1 MVESVLRAG
10 RPRLSPGGAAALLG
24 ELFGVAADDARD
36 LGSERDQAFLVLS
49 GENPVAVLKVS
60 NPAEDPEVLDMEA
73 AAALHVHR
81 VDPGLRVAL
90 PWTVPGRPDTY
101 RAKWNDGECWVRA
114 YDVLPGAGR
123 VSATALDDRA
133 LRAWGSTSARL
144 GRALR
149 GFTHPK
155 AHRTMLW
162 DVQHTARARD
172 LLAHIPDD
180 VQRAA
185 VERVVDRFEEV
196 VAPAWPRLRAQVV
209 HGDFT
214 VDNALTAADGTVT
227 GIVDFGDMSHATLLT
242 DLAPLLESLVGGRT
256 GEEMFRA
263 ARLVLDGYQQV
274 TPLEPEE
281 VDLLGEVWAARSAL
295 TIAISEWRVAQG
307 LEDPVFARRYNASAA
322 ATIASLEAVGWDG
335 ARRRLGGSRAEAPT
349 AGLARRRDA
358 VFGPAAE
365 PLSYDEPLHVAS
377 AEGVWITD
385 VAGRRYLD
393 GYNNVPCVGHAHPRV
408 TTAISRQA
416 RRINTHTRYLSEPA
430 VELAERLVA
439 SCPPGL
445 DTVLFVN
452 SGSEANDLA
461 WRLARAATGH
471 DGALCTDF
479 AYHGLT
485 EAVAAVS
492 PEEWL
497 DGRGP
502 DHVQTWTPPDPY
514 RGTALGEESF
524 AAALER
530 LRARGH
536 EPAAVYLDAILT
548 SEGVVD
554 LDPAYVRALHR
565 RTKAAGALW
574 VADEVQS
581 GHGRTGEALWA
592 FSRFGIEPDFVTL
605 GKPMGNGHP
614 VAAVITRSDLVRAVV
629 GRTLLFSTFGGNPV
643 SAAAALAVLDVID
656 DERVLDR
663 VRHTGETLRAALR
676 ELADRHPSIGDVR
689 GVGLAV
695 GVEIVHPGS
704 TQPDRATAVAVRNDM
719 RGRGVLVGTTAR
731 AGNVLKI
738 RPPLA
743 FTDREVPLL
752 ADALDTALT
761 DRTHRRRDRRC

>member
-1 MVESVLRAG
+1 MEKILQAS
-10 RPRLSPGGAAALLG
+10 RPRLSPSGAASLLG

-49 GENPVAVLKVS
+49 AGSPVSVLKVS

-81 VDPGLRVAL
+81 MDPELGVAL
-90 PWTVPGRPDTY
+90 PWAVPGAPDTC
-101 RAKWNDGECWVRA
+101 RAAWSDGENVCWVRA
-114 YDVLPGAGR
+114 YDVLPGVGR
-123 VSATALDDRA
+123 VSATTLDDRA

-162 DVQHTARARD
+162 DVQHTARTRE
-172 LLAHIPDD
+172 LLVHIPDSD
-180 VQRAA
+180 RRAT
-185 VERVVDRFEEV
+185 VERVIDRFEEV

-209 HGDFT
+209 HCDFT

-242 DLAPLLESLVGGRT
+242 DLASLLESLACGRS
-256 GEEMFRA
+256 GAEMFRA
-263 ARLVLDGYQQV
+263 ARLVLDGYEQV

-281 VDLLGEVWAARSAL
+281 VDLIAEVWAARSAL
-295 TIAISEWRVAQG
+295 NIVISEWRVAQG
-307 LEDPVFARRYNASAA
+307 LEDPVFARRYNDPAA
-322 ATIASLEAVGWDG
+322 ATIACIEAVGWDE
-335 ARRRLGGSRAEAPT
+335 ARRRLGGRRIEAPT

-365 PLSYDEPLHVAS
+365 PLSYREPLHVAS

-385 VAGRRYLD
+385 VTGRRYLD
-393 GYNNVPCVGHAHPRV
+393 CYNNVPCVGHAHPRV
-408 TTAISRQA
+408 TAAISRQA

-445 DTVLFVN
+445 DTVLLVN

-461 WRLARAATGH
+461 WRLARAATGR

-492 PEEWL
+492 PEVWL

-502 DHVQTWTPPDPY
+502 DHVETWTPPDPY
-514 RGTALGEESF
+514 RGTALGTESF
-524 AAALER
+524 EAALER

-536 EPAAVYLDAILT
+536 EPAAVYLDALLT
-548 SEGVVD
+548 SDGVAD
-554 LDPAYVRALHR
+554 LAPEHVHALHR
-565 RTKAAGALW
+565 RAKAAGALW
-574 VADEVQS
+574 IADEVQS
-581 GHGRTGEALWA
+581 GHGRTGETLWG

-614 VAAVITRSDLVRAVV
+614 VAAVITRSDIVRATV
-629 GRTLLFSTFGGNPV
+629 GQSLIFSTFGGNPV

-676 ELADRHPSIGDVR
+676 ELAGRHPAIGDVR

-704 TQPDRATAVAVRNDM
+704 TQPDRATAVDVRDGL
-719 RGRGVLVGTTAR
+719 RGRGVLVGTTGR

-743 FTDREVPLL
+743 FTDREV
-752 ADALDTALT
+752 AVFIDALDATLAEQPS
-761 DRTHRRRDRRC
+761 R

>member
-1 MVESVLRAG
+1 MERIMRAG
-10 RPRLSPGGAAALLG
+10 RPRLSPSRAAALLG

-49 GENPVAVLKVS
+49 GGSPVGVLKVS

-73 AAALHVHR
+73 AAALHVHHI
-81 VDPGLRVAL
+81 DPALGVAR
-90 PWTVPGRPDTY
+90 PWAVQGKDTF
-101 RAKWNDGECWVRA
+101 RAGWRDGEHVYWLRA
-114 YDVLPGAGR
+114 YDVLPGTGR
-123 VSATALDDRA
+123 TDATTLDDRA
-133 LRAWGSTSARL
+133 LTAWGSTSARL

-162 DVQHTARARD
+162 DIQHTARARD
-172 LLAHIPDD
+172 LLVHIPDAGR
-180 VQRAA
+180 RAT
-185 VERVVDRFEEV
+185 VERVIDRFEEV
-196 VAPAWPRLRAQVV
+196 VVPAWPRLRAQVV

-214 VDNALTAADGTVT
+214 VDNALTAPDGTVT

-242 DLAPLLESLVGGRT
+242 DLASLLESLVCGRS
-256 GEEMFRA
+256 GAEMFRT
-263 ARLVLDGYQQV
+263 ARLVLDGYERV

-281 VDLLGEVWAARSAL
+281 VDLLGEVLAARSAL

-307 LEDPVFARRYNASAA
+307 LEDPVFARRYNDHAA
-322 ATIASLEAVGWDG
+322 ATIAGLEAVGWEG
-335 ARRRLGGSRAEAPT
+335 ARRRFGGRRVEAPT
-349 AGLARRRDA
+349 AGLAQRRNA

-365 PLSYDEPLHVAS
+365 PLSYDEPVHVAS

-385 VAGRRYLD
+385 VAGRRHLD
-393 GYNNVPCVGHAHPRV
+393 CYNNVPCVGHAHPRV
-408 TTAISRQA
+408 TAAISRQA

-439 SCPPGL
+439 LCPPGL
-445 DTVLFVN
+445 DTVLLVN

-461 WRLARAATGH
+461 WRLARAATGR

-485 EAVAAVS
+485 EAIAAVS
-492 PEEWL
+492 PEVWL

-502 DHVQTWTPPDPY
+502 DHVATWTPPDYY
-514 RGTALGEESF
+514 RGTALGPESF
-524 AAALER
+524 EAALTR
-530 LRARGH
+530 LATHGH

-548 SEGVVD
+548 SDGIVD
-554 LDPAYVRALHR
+554 PDPAYVRALHH
-565 RTKAAGALW
+565 RTKAASALW
-574 VADEVQS
+574 IADEVQS
-581 GHGRTGEALWA
+581 GHGRTGEALWG
-592 FSRFGIEPDFVTL
+592 FSRFGIEPDIVTI

-614 VAAVITRSDLVRAVV
+614 VAAVITRREIVQAAV
-629 GRTLLFSTFGGNPV
+629 GQTLLFSTFGGNPV

-663 VRHTGETLRAALR
+663 VHRTGGTMRAALR
-676 ELADRHPSIGDVR
+676 DVAVRHPAIGDVR

-695 GVEIVHPGS
+695 GVEIVRPGG
-704 TQPDRATAVAVRNDM
+704 TQPDRPAAIAIRD
-719 RGRGVLVGTTAR
+719 RLRSRGVLVGTTGR

-743 FTDREVPLL
+743 FTDSEVPVLV
-752 ADALDTALT
+752 DALDATLAEQS
-761 DRTHRRRDRRC
+761 DR

>member
-1 MVESVLRAG
+1 MERIMQAS
-10 RPRLSPGGAAALLG
+10 RPRLSPSGAAALLG

-36 LGSERDQAFLVLS
+36 LGSERDRAFLVLS
-49 GENPVAVLKVS
+49 AGSPVGVLKVS
-60 NPAEDPEVLDMEA
+60 NPAEDPDVLDMEA

-81 VDPGLRVAL
+81 ADPELGVAL
-90 PWTVPGRPDTY
+90 PWTVPGTPGTY
-101 RAKWNDGECWVRA
+101 RAGWNDGENVCWVRA
-114 YDVLPGAGR
+114 YDVLPGTGR
-123 VSATALDDRA
+123 LAATTLDDRA

-172 LLAHIPDD
+172 LLVHIPDGD
-180 VQRAA
+180 RRAA

-242 DLAPLLESLVGGRT
+242 DLASLLESLVCGRS

-281 VDLLGEVWAARSAL
+281 VDLLAEVWAARSAL
-295 TIAISEWRVAQG
+295 NIVISEWRVAQE
-307 LEDPVFARRYNASAA
+307 LEDPVFARRYNDSAA
-322 ATIASLEAVGWDG
+322 ATIAGLEAAGWDD
-335 ARRRLGGSRAEAPT
+335 ARRRLGGRRVEAPT

-365 PLSYDEPLHVAS
+365 PLSYDEPVHVAS

-408 TTAISRQA
+408 TAAISRQA
-416 RRINTHTRYLSEPA
+416 RLINTHTRYLSEPA

-445 DTVLFVN
+445 DTVLLVN

-461 WRLARAATGH
+461 WRLARAATGR

-492 PEEWL
+492 PEAWL

-502 DHVQTWTPPDPY
+502 DHVATWTPPDPY

-524 AAALER
+524 EAALEQ
-530 LRARGH
+530 LKTRGH
-536 EPAAVYLDAILT
+536 EPAAVYLDALLT
-548 SEGVVD
+548 SEGIAD
-554 LDPAYVRALHR
+554 LDSAYVRALHHR
-565 RTKAAGALW
+565 AKAAGALW

-614 VAAVITRSDLVRAVV
+614 VAAVITRSDIVRAAV
-629 GRTLLFSTFGGNPV
+629 GRTLFFSTFGGNPV

-663 VRHTGETLRAALR
+663 VRHTGATLRAALW
-676 ELADRHPSIGDVR
+676 ELADRHPAIGDVR

-695 GVEIVHPGS
+695 GVEIVHPGGN
-704 TQPDRATAVAVRNDM
+704 QPDRATAVAVRDGM
-719 RGRGVLVGTTAR
+719 RDRGVLLGTTGR

-743 FTDREVPLL
+743 FTDREVPVL
-752 ADALDTALT
+752 AAALDATLSEQPG
-761 DRTHRRRDRRC
+761 R

>member
-1 MVESVLRAG
+1 MQTG
-10 RPRLSPGGAAALLG
+10 RPRQTTTGAAALLG

-49 GENPVAVLKVS
+49 AGRPVAVLKVS

-73 AAALHVHR
+73 AAALHVHHI
-81 VDPGLRVAL
+81 DPALGVAR
-90 PWTVPGRPDTY
+90 PWPVPGTPDAF
-101 RAKWNDGECWVRA
+101 RARWNDGGDVYWVRA
-114 YDVLPGAGR
+114 YDVLPGTGR
-123 VSATALDDRA
+123 VDPTTLDDRA
-133 LRAWGSTSARL
+133 LRIWGSTSARL

-149 GFTHPK
+149 GFSHPK

-162 DVQHTARARD
+162 DVQHAARARD
-172 LLAHIPDD
+172 LLGYIPDD
-180 VQRAA
+180 ERRAA
-185 VERVVDRFEEV
+185 VERVVDRFDEV
-196 VAPAWPRLRAQVV
+196 VVPAWPRLRAQVV
-209 HGDFT
+209 HGDLT
-214 VDNALTAADGTVT
+214 VDNALTAADGTIT

-242 DLAPLLESLVGGRT
+242 DLASLLESLVCGRS

-263 ARLVLDGYQQV
+263 ARLVIDGYERV

-281 VDLLGEVWAARSAL
+281 VDLLGEVWAARAAL
-295 TIAISEWRVAQG
+295 NIAISEWRVAQG
-307 LEDPVFARRYNASAA
+307 LEDPVFARRYNDPAA
-322 ATIASLEAVGWDG
+322 ATIAGFEAVGWDG
-335 ARRRLGGSRAEAPT
+335 VRRQLGGSRVEAPT
-349 AGLARRRDA
+349 ARLVQRRDA

-365 PLSYDEPLHVAS
+365 PLFYREPVHVAS

-385 VAGRRYLD
+385 VTGRRYLD

-408 TTAISRQA
+408 TAAISRQA
-416 RRINTHTRYLSEPA
+416 RLINTHTRYLSEPA
-430 VELAERLVA
+430 VELAERLAA

-445 DTVLFVN
+445 DTVLLVN

-461 WRLARAATGH
+461 WRLARAATGR

-492 PEEWL
+492 PEVWL
-497 DGRGP
+497 DGRSP
-502 DHVQTWTPPDPY
+502 DHVATWTPPDPY

-524 AAALER
+524 EAALER
-530 LRARGH
+530 LRVSGH
-536 EPAAVYLDAILT
+536 EPAAVYLDTLLT
-548 SEGVVD
+548 SEGIVD

-565 RTKAAGALW
+565 RAKAAGALW

-592 FSRFGIEPDFVTL
+592 FSRFGIEPDVVTL

-614 VAAVITRSDLVRAVV
+614 VAAVIARSEVV
-629 GRTLLFSTFGGNPV
+629 QAAAGRTVLFSTFGGNPV

-676 ELADRHPSIGDVR
+676 EVAGRHPAIGDVR

-695 GVEIVHPGS
+695 GVEIVRPGG
-704 TQPDRATAVAVRNDM
+704 TEPDRATAVAVRDGM
-719 RGRGVLVGTTAR
+719 RDRGVLVGTTGR

-743 FTDREVPLL
+743 FTRTEVPVLV
-752 ADALDTALT
+752 DALD
-761 DRTHRRRDRRC
+761 RTLAEQPGP

>member
-1 MVESVLRAG
+1 MEKILQAS
-10 RPRLSPGGAAALLG
+10 RPRLSPSDAASLLG

-49 GENPVAVLKVS
+49 AGSPVSVLKVS

-73 AAALHVHR
+73 AAARHVHR
-81 VDPGLRVAL
+81 MDPELGVAL
-90 PWTVPGRPDTY
+90 PWAVPGAPDTC
-101 RAKWNDGECWVRA
+101 RAAWSDGENVCWVRA
-114 YDVLPGAGR
+114 YDVLPGTGR
-123 VSATALDDRA
+123 VSATTLDDRA

-162 DVQHTARARD
+162 DVQHTARTRELLVHVPDRD
-172 LLAHIPDD
+172 R
-180 VQRAA
+180 RAT
-185 VERVVDRFEEV
+185 VERVIDRFEEV

-209 HGDFT
+209 HCDFT

-242 DLAPLLESLVGGRT
+242 DLASLLESLVCGRT

-263 ARLVLDGYQQV
+263 ARLVLDGYEQV

-281 VDLLGEVWAARSAL
+281 ADLIAEVWAARAAL
-295 TIAISEWRVAQG
+295 NIVISEWRVAQG
-307 LEDPVFARRYNASAA
+307 LEDPVFARRYNDPAA
-322 ATIASLEAVGWDG
+322 ATIASLEEVGWNE
-335 ARRRLGGSRAEAPT
+335 ARRRLGGRRIEAPT

-365 PLSYDEPLHVAS
+365 PLSYREPLHVAS

-393 GYNNVPCVGHAHPRV
+393 CYNNVPCVGHAHPRV
-408 TTAISRQA
+408 TAAISRQA

-445 DTVLFVN
+445 DTVLLVN

-461 WRLARAATGH
+461 WRLARAATGR

-492 PEEWL
+492 PEVWL

-502 DHVQTWTPPDPY
+502 DHVETWTPPDPY

-524 AAALER
+524 EAALER
-530 LRARGH
+530 LMARGH
-536 EPAAVYLDAILT
+536 EPAAVYLDALLT
-548 SEGVVD
+548 SDGVAD
-554 LDPAYVRALHR
+554 LAPEHVRALHR
-565 RTKAAGALW
+565 RAKAAGALW
-574 VADEVQS
+574 IADEVQS
-581 GHGRTGEALWA
+581 GHGRTGETLWG

-614 VAAVITRSDLVRAVV
+614 VAAVITRSDIVRATV
-629 GRTLLFSTFGGNPV
+629 GQSLIFSTFGGNPV

-663 VRHTGETLRAALR
+663 VRHTGETLRTALR
-676 ELADRHPSIGDVR
+676 ELAGRHPAIGDVR

-695 GVEIVHPGS
+695 GVEIVHPGG
-704 TQPDRATAVAVRNDM
+704 TQPDRATAVNVRDGL
-719 RGRGVLVGTTAR
+719 RGRGVLVGTTGR
-731 AGNVLKI
+731 AGNVLKV

-743 FTDREVPLL
+743 FTDREVPVFI
-752 ADALDTALT
+752 DALDAALADQP
-761 DRTHRRRDRRC
+761 DR

>member
-1 MVESVLRAG
+1 MEKIMQAG
-10 RPRLSPGGAAALLG
+10 RPRLSPSGAAALLG
-24 ELFGVAADDARD
+24 ELYGVAADDARD

-49 GENPVAVLKVS
+49 AGSPVSVLKVS

-81 VDPGLRVAL
+81 IDPELRVAL
-90 PWTVPGRPDTY
+90 PWAVPGAPDTY
-101 RAKWNDGECWVRA
+101 RAAWSDGENVCWVRA

-123 VSATALDDRA
+123 VAATTLDDRA

-162 DVQHTARARD
+162 DVQHTARVRE
-172 LLAHIPDD
+172 LLVHIPDGD
-180 VQRAA
+180 RRAT
-185 VERVVDRFEEV
+185 VERVIDRFEEV

-209 HGDFT
+209 HCDFT

-242 DLAPLLESLVGGRT
+242 DLASLLESLVCGRS
-256 GEEMFRA
+256 GAEMFRA
-263 ARLVLDGYQQV
+263 ARLVLDGYEQV

-281 VDLLGEVWAARSAL
+281 VDLIAEVWAARSAL
-295 TIAISEWRVAQG
+295 NIVISEWRVAQG
-307 LEDPVFARRYNASAA
+307 LEDPVFARRYNDPAV
-322 ATIASLEAVGWDG
+322 ATIASLEAVGWDD
-335 ARRRLGGSRAEAPT
+335 ARRRLGGRRVEAPT

-365 PLSYDEPLHVAS
+365 PLSYREPLHVAS

-385 VAGRRYLD
+385 VTGRRYLD
-393 GYNNVPCVGHAHPRV
+393 CYNNVPCVGHAHPRV
-408 TTAISRQA
+408 TAAISRQA
-416 RRINTHTRYLSEPA
+416 HRINTHTRYLSEPA

-445 DTVLFVN
+445 DTVLLVN

-461 WRLARAATGH
+461 WRLARAATGR

-492 PEEWL
+492 PETWL

-502 DHVQTWTPPDPY
+502 DHVETWTPPDPY
-514 RGTALGEESF
+514 RGTALGGESF
-524 AAALER
+524 ETALAR
-530 LRARGH
+530 LGARGH
-536 EPAAVYLDAILT
+536 EPAAVYLDALLT
-548 SEGVVD
+548 SDGVVD
-554 LDPAYVRALHR
+554 LAPAYVRALHR
-565 RTKAAGALW
+565 RAKAAGALW
-574 VADEVQS
+574 IADEVQS
-581 GHGRTGEALWA
+581 GHGRTGETLWA

-614 VAAVITRSDLVRAVV
+614 VAAVITRSDIVQATV
-629 GRTLLFSTFGGNPV
+629 GQSLIFSTFGGNPV
-643 SAAAALAVLDVID
+643 SAAAALAVLDVIH

-663 VRHTGETLRAALR
+663 VRHTGETLHAALR
-676 ELADRHPSIGDVR
+676 ELAGRHPAIGDVR
-689 GVGLAV
+689 GVGLAA
-695 GVEIVHPGS
+695 GVEIVHPGG
-704 TQPDRATAVAVRNDM
+704 TQPDRATAVTVRDDL
-719 RGRGVLVGTTAR
+719 RGRGVLVGTTGR

-743 FTDREVPLL
+743 FTDMEVPMFI
-752 ADALDTALT
+752 DALDATLAEQPS
-761 DRTHRRRDRRC
+761 R